1 MRVAAK
7 RAMTTPGRETFDVA
21 YLGDFRRSSRA
32 AALTADEI
40 ALHAQAGYST
50 LLIPLDAWEA
60 PRRETV
66 HPGLEALVRTGQ
78 AALAAD
84 RGPSPDAP
92 PAAKLAVIHDPAAL
106 VQGRPSGPADAPLV
120 AARQTLIVANEPPAD
135 LSGAAGY
142 EFARVDALARA
153 LTGCEETAWAPA
165 WPGIRAQL
173 ESKSDAIEVSPIDW
187 PPVVDPERWARERA
201 LPTRLAPTIGR
212 HGRPEPEDWPD
223 DLQVFLSR
231 YPVSRHL
238 NVALLGVYEPALSE
252 LRRTPRNWT
261 LFPSGSIAPERFLR
275 SLDFLVYHPSWR
287 KRATVDRGIL
297 EALAGGAVAVLP
309 HELESAFGEAAL
321 YPEDGRDALDT
332 MVTLFRDR
340 QAYLDRV
347 RRGQALV
354 RDRHGPRVHLGR
366 LQALLGAPSCSA
378 VSRPGAEPRKSHA
391 TPSRRPLLF
400 ASSNGI
406 GLGHLSRLLAVA
418 KRMNGDVQPI
428 FATMSQGLS
437 VVREAGYHAEHLPHF
452 HYAGCDPDDWND
464 WLRLEISRLIEAF
477 DIRGLVYDGGS
488 PYRGVTEAVA
498 NTIGVK
504 AVWCRRAMWRD
515 ALWDQAIDQA
525 KFVDLV
531 IEPGELAAAND
542 IGATVAH
549 RHRAR
554 HVEPILLLDEEDL
567 FSREEARRRLGLD
580 ADRPAVLLQLGSG
593 NHKSMV
599 TAIDHMLAA
608 IERSGDLEPVI
619 AEWMI
624 AERSLDHWPHVRRL
638 TGFPNAR
645 YCRAFDFVVSS
656 AGYNAFHE
664 LLSFGVPTVFVPIEV
679 SYLDNQLARATFAA
693 DRGLALTLRLAD
705 IKLFPEILQQMSDPD
720 VRARLTAACRNDR
733 RPNGAAEAAAL
744 IAELVG

>member
-1 MRVAAK
+1 
-7 RAMTTPGRETFDVA
+7 MTTPGRESFDIA
-21 YLGDFRRSSRA
+21 YVGDFRRSSGA

-40 ALHAQAGYST
+40 AIHAKAGYST
-50 LLIPLDAWEA
+50 LLVPLEAWEA
-60 PRRETV
+60 PHREAV
-66 HPGLEALVRTGQ
+66 HPGLETLVRAGQ
-78 AALAAD
+78 AALASD
-84 RGPSPDAP
+84 TEPSRKDP
-92 PAAKLAVIHDPAAL
+92 PEAKLAIVHDPAAL
-106 VQGRPSGPADAPLV
+106 LQGQPSGRAAAPLV

-135 LSGAAGY
+135 LSGAARF

-153 LTGCEETAWAPA
+153 LTGCEEAAWAPA
-165 WPGIRAQL
+165 WPSIRAQL
-173 ESKSDAIEVSPIDW
+173 ESKAEAIEVSPFDW
-187 PPVVDPERWARERA
+187 APVVDPERWACERE
-201 LPTRLAPTIGR
+201 LPTRLAPTVGR

-223 DLQVFLSR
+223 DLKVFLSR

-238 NVALLGVYEPALSE
+238 SVSLLGVYEPALSE

-261 LFPSGSIAPERFLR
+261 LFSFGSIAPERFLR

-309 HELESAFGEAAL
+309 CELEPAFGEAAL
-321 YPEDGRDALDT
+321 YPEDGRDALET
-332 MVTLFRDR
+332 MVSLFRDR
-340 QAYLDRV
+340 PAYLDQV
-347 RRGQALV
+347 RRGQAFV
-354 RDRHGPRVHLGR
+354 RDGHGPQVHLGR
-366 LQALLGAPSCSA
+366 LQALLEAPVGAPA
-378 VSRPGAEPRKSHA
+378 RQATPHPGAPARANRAK
-391 TPSRRPLLF
+391 PGRRPLLF
-400 ASSNGI
+400 VSSNGI
-406 GLGHLSRLLAVA
+406 GLGHLSRLLAIA

-437 VVREAGYHAEHLPHF
+437 VVRDAGYHAEHLPHH

-464 WLRLEISRLIEAF
+464 WLRLEVSRLIEAF
-477 DIRGLVYDGGS
+477 AVQGLVYDGGS
-488 PYRGVTEAVA
+488 PYRGVSEAVA
-498 NTIGVK
+498 NSAGVK

-549 RHRAR
+549 RHQAR
-554 HVEPILLLDEEDL
+554 QVEPILLLDEADI

-580 ADRPAVLLQLGSG
+580 EDRPAVLLQLGSG
-593 NHKSMV
+593 NHKSLV
-599 TAIDHMLAA
+599 PAIDLMLAA
-608 IERSGDLEPVI
+608 IEQSGDLQPVI

-624 AERSLDHWPHVRRL
+624 ADRSLDHWPHVRRL

-656 AGYNAFHE
+656 AGYNSFHE
-664 LLSFGVPTVFVPIEV
+664 LLYFGVPTVFVPIEV
-679 SYLDNQLARATFAA
+679 SYLDNQLARADFAA
-693 DRGLALTLRLAD
+693 DRGLALSLRLSD
-705 IKLFPEILQQMSDPD
+705 MKLFPEVLRQMTDPD
-720 VRARLTAACRNDR
+720 VRAGLATACRRER

-744 IAELVG
+744 ISELVG